1 MRKLN
6 FGETT
11 AKRVNRC
18 MHAIH
23 ELFVIKKTSQLLQ
36 SIKKKRLQ
44 YLLYKSYDS
53 LFIIQIYTYS
63 ITIIQQYFM
72 E

>member
-23 ELFVIKKTSQLLQ
+23 ELFVIKKLLNYCNQ
-36 SIKKKRLQ
+36 SKRRGCSIYYTNLTIH
-44 YLLYKSYDS
+44 YLLYKSI
-53 LFIIQIYTYS
+53 LTV
-63 ITIIQQYFM
+63 
-72 E
+72 